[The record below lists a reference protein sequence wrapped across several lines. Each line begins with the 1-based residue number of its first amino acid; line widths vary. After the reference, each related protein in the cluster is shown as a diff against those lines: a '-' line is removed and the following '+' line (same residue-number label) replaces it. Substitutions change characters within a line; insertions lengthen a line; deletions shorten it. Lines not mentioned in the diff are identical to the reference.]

1 MNKFIKDKW
10 YKINHFRDNLY
21 YFKFN
26 YLEDRGG
33 YNRVHCKILIWAGN
47 IKSGDT
53 FANTE
58 AEQSATLL
66 TDLSEIQCFIAKD
79 YSGKKTHISKE
90 EKQRLRTF
98 IAEI

>member
-10 YKINHFRDNLY
+10 YKINHFRDNSH
-21 YFKFN
+21 YFKFD

-66 TDLSEIQCFIAKD
+66 TDLSEIIPYLPKD
-79 YSGKKTHISKE
+79 HIDRPKLNKEQKKNIL
-90 EKQRLRTF
+90 QLIR
-98 IAEI
+98 EI

>member
-1 MNKFIKDKW
+1 MNKFIKGKW
-10 YKINHFRDNLY
+10 YKINHFRDNSH
-21 YFKFN
+21 YFKFD

-66 TDLSEIQCFIAKD
+66 TDLSEIIPYLPKD
-79 YSGKKTHISKE
+79 HIDRPKLNKEQKKNIL
-90 EKQRLRTF
+90 QLIR
-98 IAEI
+98 EI